1 LELGFSF
8 FAGAALLAASSL
20 GLAMAQVNCETL
32 PAGPGRNLG
41 YANFTRCPPSMGVGC
56 FHHRPIIT
64 RIQGPMAERPV
75 ALLPEGR
82 LAMLQK
88 SPPNHDDPP
97 NHVGETR
104 LAPGVSS
111 SVKPIPARKLV
122 ADKLLWET
130 LERWKR
136 SSPELDR
143 IQFLKTVPFF
153 NELSHRQLKTVSDTI
168 FERNYETDE
177 LIFEEGQPGAALF
190 LILDGKVAVEMC
202 RENHTTTLAILEK
215 GAFFGEMALL
225 NEAPRSANARSLERT
240 YTLALYRND
249 LRQLIQRDPQT
260 ACQIYRALA
269 SMIGDRLR
277 LTNEL
282 METEISTEKV

>member
-1 LELGFSF
+1 
-8 FAGAALLAASSL
+8 
-20 GLAMAQVNCETL
+20 
-32 PAGPGRNLG
+32 
-41 YANFTRCPPSMGVGC
+41 
-56 FHHRPIIT
+56 
-64 RIQGPMAERPV
+64 MAERPV

-88 SPPNHDDPP
+88 SPLNHDDPP
-97 NHVGETR
+97 NHAGGTL
-104 LAPGVSS
+104 LASEPRGMSS
-111 SVKPIPARKLV
+111 FAKPMSARKLV

-130 LERWKR
+130 LKRWKR

-153 NELSHRQLKTVSDTI
+153 DELSHRQLKTVSDTL

-177 LIFEEGQPGAALF
+177 LIFEEGQPGAVLF

-202 RENHTTTLAILEK
+202 REDHTTTLAILEK

-225 NEAPRSANARSLERT
+225 NEAPRSANARSVERT

-249 LRQLIQRDPQT
+249 LSRLIQRDPQT

-269 SMIGDRLR
+269 SIIGDRLR
-277 LTNEL
+277 STNEL
-282 METEISTEKV
+282 MDTEIPTDKV